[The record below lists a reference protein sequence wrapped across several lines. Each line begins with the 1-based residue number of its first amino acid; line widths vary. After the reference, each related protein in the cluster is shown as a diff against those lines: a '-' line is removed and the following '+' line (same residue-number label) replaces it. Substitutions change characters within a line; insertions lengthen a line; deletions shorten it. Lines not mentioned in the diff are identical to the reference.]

1 MTQLVPINFVPIRI
15 LSVMIYNLSQNVIGT
30 ALPSSSPILLHATNT
45 TSFPSPSLPDLGPD
59 PGIGVDVDV
68 EGAVEYRGVGSC
80 SGTSLA
86 AQ

>member
-1 MTQLVPINFVPIRI
+1 MDGV
-15 LSVMIYNLSQNVIGT
+15 YENLKKS
-30 ALPSSSPILLHATNT
+30 AWLKKKKKKKKSRYSPSSSPILLHATNT